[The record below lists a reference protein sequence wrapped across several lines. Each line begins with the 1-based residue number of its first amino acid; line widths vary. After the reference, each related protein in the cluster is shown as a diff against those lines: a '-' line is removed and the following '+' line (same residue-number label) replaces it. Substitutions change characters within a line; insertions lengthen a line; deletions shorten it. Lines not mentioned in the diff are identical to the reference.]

1 MNLQKHHISHTYHSN
16 QACLRDWLN
25 GLCKCLH
32 VNSKAGR
39 VEYPDSFANGFVKV
53 HDIEPGLS
61 YRVVDY
67 SLNTDFV
74 FTREPAEKFFLLIY
88 FYQYTNVN
96 KLFISAGEEIII
108 DTTENSFS
116 AALMVNSL
124 SAQRLELSKGTRVKG
139 LTIQLTEKWLK
150 EKIEVSRDSDYQIF
164 GIKNIFKDVL
174 AAKTHK
180 LLNEIFEDNLVS
192 PTPGL
197 SMNIRVQR
205 ILEEFLKNLIYSD
218 FPQNSLSL
226 SKEDFESILKIE
238 ALLVENYTS
247 VFPTIENLARTAL
260 MSETKLKNVF
270 KKVFGM
276 GLYEYYQKNR
286 MHKAKE
292 LLDMNKYSVSE
303 VGSMIG
309 YQNLSNFSNAFK
321 KEFGQLPKNSD
332 QIG

>member
-1 MNLQKHHISHTYHSN
+1 MNPDKYHIPRTYHSN
-16 QACLRDWLN
+16 QIGLHGWLN
-25 GLCKCLH
+25 GLCKYLH
-32 VNSKAGR
+32 INSKAGK

-53 HDIEPGLS
+53 HDIEPGFS

-67 SLNTDFV
+67 SLNTDFT
-74 FTREPAEKFFLLIY
+74 FTRGPAENFFLLIY
-88 FYQYTNVN
+88 FYQYTEVD
-96 KLFISAGEEIII
+96 KLFISAGEEVII
-108 DTTENSFS
+108 DTTENNFS
-116 AALMVNSL
+116 AALMVSSL
-124 SAQRLELSKGTRVKG
+124 SSQRIELSKGTRVRG
-139 LTIQLTEKWLK
+139 LTIELTEEWLK
-150 EKIEVSRDSDYQIF
+150 EKIEISHDSDCQVF
-164 GIKNIFKDVL
+164 EVKNIFKDVI
-174 AAKTHK
+174 AAKTQK
-180 LLNEIFEDNLVS
+180 LLNEIFADNLVS
-192 PTPGL
+192 PTPGF

-205 ILEEFLKNLIYSD
+205 ILEEFLRNLINSD
-218 FPQNSLSL
+218 LSQNPSSL

-247 VFPTIENLARTAL
+247 VFPTIENLARIAL

-270 KKVFGM
+270 KKAFGM

-292 LLDMNKYSVSE
+292 LLNMNKYSVSE

-321 KEFGQLPKNSD
+321 KEFGYLPKNSD